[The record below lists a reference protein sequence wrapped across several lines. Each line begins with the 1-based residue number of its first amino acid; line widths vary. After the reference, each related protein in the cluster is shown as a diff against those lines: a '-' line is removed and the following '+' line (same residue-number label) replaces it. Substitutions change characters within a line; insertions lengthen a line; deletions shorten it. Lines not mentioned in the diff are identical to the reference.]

1 MNTDIPD
8 CYDYPP
14 ELFCMACDASK
25 APILE
30 DRVEDMIQCGQPVKI
45 HWKAA
50 VCPTCGSLLCDRDL
64 DYAILRHGRKESSDG
79 QSADD

>member
-14 ELFCMACDASK
+14 ELFCMTCDASK

-45 HWKAA
+45 NWKAA

-64 DYAILRHGRKESSDG
+64 DYAIIRNGRKDG
-79 QSADD
+79 TMK